1 MALADVEESLV
12 WAHATAD
19 PTWINSRAPT
29 SLISTS
35 IAWRTAGIHCL
46 RLKWRKVLVDW
57 FGEDW
62 ARPRC
67 GVALRNALGCGDL
80 GVLRLLLMIE
90 GLLTAARES
99 TGNLPSTR
107 YLRSWEWNSEML
119 EKIEKRMAVVLAG
132 GAATLLHL
140 ISLRECAVHLSSWT
154 RDLDVNLFVTRDADV
169 LAMAGNI
176 VTHMHKQGM
185 DMIDASIVW
194 KSGYRRHIT
203 YEDLFDG
210 YERYAC
216 ETPNSH
222 EHAAW
227 DIGLLSVMAE
237 FIGEGWK
244 FLADGCWKT
253 KGFLVA
259 LYFVI
264 LDSPPSAVS
273 DFVENEN
280 GSLCIDIGFLGREG
294 QIGSRF
300 GFRATI
306 CCRTGENLLRE
317 AAPVVESF
325 DIDVCRCGA
334 VKHPDG
340 GSRLRLFRS
349 ISNEVLLGNK
359 LSVVGDG
366 FTKATRIA
374 KYARRG
380 WKS

>member
-1 MALADVEESLV
+1 MALAEVEESLV

-35 IAWRTAGIHCL
+35 TAWRAAGIHCL
-46 RLKWRKVLVDW
+46 RLKWRTVLVDW

-90 GLLTAARES
+90 GLLT
-99 TGNLPSTR
+99 TGRASIRDLPSTR
-107 YLRSWEWNSEML
+107 LLRSSPWNSEML
-119 EKIEKRMAVVLAG
+119 EKIEQRMAVVLAG

-154 RDLDVNLFVTRDADV
+154 RDLDANLFVTSDADV
-169 LAMAGNI
+169 LAVAGDF
-176 VTHMHKQGM
+176 VTYMHKQGM

-194 KSGYRRHIT
+194 RSRYRRHIT
-203 YEDLFDG
+203 YEDLFNG

-216 ETPNSH
+216 ELTNAH
-222 EHAAW
+222 EF
-227 DIGLLSVMAE
+227 DSSDTGLLPVMAE
-237 FIGEGWK
+237 YIGEGWK

-264 LDSPPSAVS
+264 LDSPPYAAE
-273 DFVENEN
+273 DFVENEK
-280 GSLCIDIGFLGREG
+280 GSLYIDIGFLGREG
-294 QIGSRF
+294 QVGSRF

-306 CCRTGENLLRE
+306 CCRTGENLLRQ
-317 AAPVVESF
+317 AAPVIESF

-340 GSRLRLFRS
+340 GARLRLFRCVS
-349 ISNEVLLGNK
+349 DEVLLGNK

-366 FTKATRIA
+366 FTTATRIA